1 MYTYVHICMYI
12 SRYVYSC
19 FCVFL
24 CRFVYVCAF
33 LYLYTCSHVHICIDT
48 CMYICTYTCI
58 YTCIY
63 THMYTDLILNKLKN
77 ICTHQIFHPP
87 IILLLERQEITFS
100 RTETAPFDVRMTS
113 KINWFGR
120 ENMLLFWKTNISRPT
135 QSIIYVPLHVNR
147 FQKSIL
153 LIVQY
158 KYLKSCSG
166 DFILQNLILHKIM
179 RTAFITQCIWGFHFH
194 LTNGQV
200 EMFCTTVAPAPKG
213 HLGGASPYFFWAFH
227 FFDS

>member
-48 CMYICTYTCI
+48 CMYICTYTRI

-120 ENMLLFWKTNISRPT
+120 ENMLLFWKTNITRPT

-166 DFILQNLILHKIM
+166 DFILQNLIL
-179 RTAFITQCIWGFHFH
+179 RTRSCGTGFITQSGWVFHFH
-194 LTNGQV
+194 QINMSGGNGLYHS
-200 EMFCTTVAPAPKG
+200 CTSSEGASR
-213 HLGGASPYFFWAFH
+213 GASP
-227 FFDS
+227 